1 MKHPAAQDALRY
13 IKSRPKEVLDA
24 WGESFLLDEDEIANH
39 CHDTLKDIFLG
50 VRVEDIDILGLAYV
64 MKQGECG

>member
-13 IKSRPKEVLDA
+13 IKSREFSVFKSWMDTFEEE
-24 WGESFLLDEDEIANH
+24 GDEISIR
-39 CHDTLKDIFLG
+39 CLRTLKSLALYEEA
-50 VRVEDIDILGLAYV
+50 EDIDILGLAYV